1 MYCTH
6 KLSPYTHV
14 HHFLFLIIATLGLF
28 FTGCGT
34 QPEMD
39 TDIEETEALYFE
51 VIVQG
56 ASSLFADTTQ
66 IVVTDSVA
74 WDDYQQYM
82 KTVIPFPEIDFSQL
96 MVALVAVP
104 VPMRGVSIQVQSIE
118 RIQEDVVIYYQMGI
132 PGSDCRG
139 NDNPTTPFQAV
150 MLPQTKGNFSFES
163 SEEEYMC
170 TL

>member
-1 MYCTH
+1 
-6 KLSPYTHV
+6 
-14 HHFLFLIIATLGLF
+14 
-28 FTGCGT
+28 
-34 QPEMD
+34 MD

-51 VIVQG
+51 VIGQG
-56 ASSLFADTTQ
+56 ASSLFTDTTQ
-66 IVVTDSVA
+66 VVVTDQLA

-82 KTVIPFPEIDFSQL
+82 KTVIPFPEVDFSQL

-104 VPMRGVSIQVQSIE
+104 VSMRGVSIQIQSIE
-118 RIQEDVVIYYQMGI
+118 RVNDVVIIYYQMGV

-150 MLPQTKGNFSFES
+150 MLPQTTITNFQFES
-163 SEEEYMC
+163 TEEEYKC